1 MSLHRILVGNIDPA
15 GDKLQY
21 LRRKHLA
28 MLFSVGLKL
37 VVLGGLGLK
46 LRCEKLGRFFKAD
59 ILSFF

>member
-21 LRRKHLA
+21 LRRKYLA

-46 LRCEKLGRFFKAD
+46 LSK
-59 ILSFF
+59 

>member
-1 MSLHRILVGNIDPA
+1 MSLHRILAGNIDPA

-46 LRCEKLGRFFKAD
+46 LSK
-59 ILSFF
+59 

>member
-37 VVLGGLGLK
+37 VVVGGLGLK
-46 LRCEKLGRFFKAD
+46 LRCEELGRFFKAD